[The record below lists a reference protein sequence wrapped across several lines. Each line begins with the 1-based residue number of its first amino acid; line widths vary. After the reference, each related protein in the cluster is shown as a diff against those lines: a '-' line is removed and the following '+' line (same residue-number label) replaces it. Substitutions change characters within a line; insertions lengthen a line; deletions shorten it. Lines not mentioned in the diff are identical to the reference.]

1 MSVNFVIKFLVLI
14 CSLVFIST
22 FLYAMCLIFS
32 TPKTISLSAHSF
44 FEYYLKLIK
53 WKKYYDCDRKIREN
67 SVEKCDKYC
76 PFKYGH
82 ENTCQIDSDIEMI
95 KKSAEKELREKG
107 IRLAIPPSK
116 W

>member
-1 MSVNFVIKFLVLI
+1 MPVNFVIKFLGLI

-22 FLYAMCLIFS
+22 FLYAMYLIF

-53 WKKYYDCDRKIREN
+53 WKNYYDCDRKIREN
-67 SVEKCDKYC
+67 RVEKCDKYC

-82 ENTCQIDSDIEMI
+82 ENTCQINSDIEMI

>member
-1 MSVNFVIKFLVLI
+1 MTVNFVIKFLVLI

-22 FLYAMCLIFS
+22 FLYAMYLIFS

-44 FEYYLKLIK
+44 FEYYLKLLK
-53 WKKYYDCDRKIREN
+53 WTEYYQSDRKIREN
-67 SVEKCDKYC
+67 SVEKCNKNC

-82 ENTCQIDSDIEMI
+82 EDTCQIDSDIEMI

-107 IRLAIPPSK
+107 LSLAIPHIK

>member
-1 MSVNFVIKFLVLI
+1 MPVNFTIKFLVLI
-14 CSLVFIST
+14 CSLVFISM
-22 FLYAMCLIFS
+22 FLYAMYLIFS
-32 TPKTISLSAHSF
+32 FPITISLSAHSF

-67 SVEKCDKYC
+67 RVEKCDKYC

-82 ENTCQIDSDIEMI
+82 ENTCQINSDIEMI

-107 IRLAIPPSK
+107 IRLAIPPIK

>member
-1 MSVNFVIKFLVLI
+1 MLVNFTIKFLVLI

-22 FLYAMCLIFS
+22 FLYAMCLIF

-53 WKKYYDCDRKIREN
+53 WKEYYQCDRKIREN
-67 SVEKCDKYC
+67 SVEKCNKYC

-82 ENTCQIDSDIEMI
+82 EDTCQIDSDIEMI

-107 IRLAIPPSK
+107 IRLAIPHIK